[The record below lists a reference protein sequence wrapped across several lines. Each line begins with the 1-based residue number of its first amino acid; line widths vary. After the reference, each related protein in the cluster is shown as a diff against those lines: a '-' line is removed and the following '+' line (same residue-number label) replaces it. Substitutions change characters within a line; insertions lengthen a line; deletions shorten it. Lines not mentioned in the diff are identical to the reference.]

1 MTMMKMEMKIM
12 TTSNDTKVMIVII
25 IIKIIPACGLLR
37 PDCLWPAHRLG
48 SRRTWLWQ
56 GTPCYL
62 LFVYLYL
69 LIVFCNLFIPF
80 FVARAPSATRSW
92 PSTAS
97 PTSPLEIFLGRRSP
111 LALSAVS
118 RIFHF
123 FAVLGTLG
131 IDFFGILSISPSSLG
146 WMESQ
151 LLTTI

>member
-1 MTMMKMEMKIM
+1 M
-12 TTSNDTKVMIVII
+12 TTSKDTR
-25 IIKIIPACGLLR
+25 IIKKIMPACGLLR
-37 PDCLWPAHRLG
+37 PDCLWPTHRLG
-48 SRRTWLWQ
+48 SRRTRLWQ
-56 GTPCYL
+56 GIPCL

-80 FVARAPSATRSW
+80 FVARAPSATRLW